1 MSFDYDKLKK
11 KSEQGNQW
19 ASYSDLFMVLSVVF
33 LLLYVT
39 ASLRTGTH
47 TLQQQILNERLA
59 QKAQDLE
66 NQIKVY
72 NSLKDNYLEKQASI
86 SEQQVYEKLMGK
98 ITLLKEENNQ
108 EASALRAKALENE
121 KKEEALNE
129 YQQIVR
135 NIINANVL
143 SKSRLRRKDSFIAV
157 QKDTITEQ
165 VKTIETKDLT
175 ISEKEKTISEK
186 MREIANLDNEVL
198 EKKNI
203 ILEKDKV
210 IEEKKEILREKQ
222 KLITN
227 LNRDIEE
234 KKTQIQLNQNK
245 ISSINNDLKKQ
256 MKSLEL
262 EKKKRKISAKN
273 YRIRMARIKKQSEK
287 EISLLN
293 QKNKQITKKL
303 VVVSSKVENA
313 NKQLENANTTILSQ
327 KEQKENLDR
336 ELKKMVVK
344 VADTRSQFEKT
355 KKQFQAQI
363 TDLKSEKKV
372 LEEQRIALGR
382 EQDKLRKEKDLLTK
396 QNDKLALQKVELAQ
410 KKNQLEMQ
418 KNELASINQ
427 QLADVN
433 NQLASDNSQLDTIKN
448 KLLEDKARLNNEKQ
462 KLNAKNSNL
471 SVELKKAQE
480 TINAKKQLAKSIISN
495 FSKAGIKADVN
506 EETGEVVL
514 SFGKS
519 FFDIGR
525 SNLKTEM
532 KKALNKFMPI
542 YSESISNDPKVAS
555 KIKSVDIVGFASP
568 TYGGRYVNPNSLDPK
583 DRKAIEYNTNL
594 SIERAKSVF
603 NHIIDTNKL
612 KYSLQRKITPL
623 LKVSGR
629 SYFSG
634 ANNRAG
640 IK

>member
-143 SKSRLRRKDSFIAV
+143 SKSRLKRKDSFIAV

-175 ISEKEKTISEK
+175 ISEKEKTITEK
-186 MREIANLDNEVL
+186 MREIANLDSEVL

-222 KLITN
+222 KLISN
-227 LNRDIEE
+227 LNKDIEE

-256 MKSLEL
+256 MKSLQL

-287 EISLLN
+287 EITLLN
-293 QKNKQITKKL
+293 QKNSQISKKL

-313 NKQLENANTTILSQ
+313 NKQL
-327 KEQKENLDR
+327 
-336 ELKKMVVK
+336 
-344 VADTRSQFEKT
+344 
-355 KKQFQAQI
+355 
-363 TDLKSEKKV
+363 
-372 LEEQRIALGR
+372 
-382 EQDKLRKEKDLLTK
+382 
-396 QNDKLALQKVELAQ
+396 
-410 KKNQLEMQ
+410 
-418 KNELASINQ
+418 
-427 QLADVN
+427 
-433 NQLASDNSQLDTIKN
+433 
-448 KLLEDKARLNNEKQ
+448 
-462 KLNAKNSNL
+462 
-471 SVELKKAQE
+471 
-480 TINAKKQLAKSIISN
+480 
-495 FSKAGIKADVN
+495 
-506 EETGEVVL
+506 
-514 SFGKS
+514 
-519 FFDIGR
+519 
-525 SNLKTEM
+525 
-532 KKALNKFMPI
+532 
-542 YSESISNDPKVAS
+542 
-555 KIKSVDIVGFASP
+555 
-568 TYGGRYVNPNSLDPK
+568 
-583 DRKAIEYNTNL
+583 
-594 SIERAKSVF
+594 
-603 NHIIDTNKL
+603 
-612 KYSLQRKITPL
+612 
-623 LKVSGR
+623 
-629 SYFSG
+629 
-634 ANNRAG
+634 
-640 IK
+640 